1 MELRYLVGIVLRRWW
16 LVAIPVIIAALFAL
30 PDILNRSAL
39 TGGYNAALTFTA
51 FQAMDAIPRPNG
63 DYNDLWQSSEL
74 LVNALSD
81 WSKGLAFK
89 DEIATVAALSGVE
102 VDTAALAIA
111 SDDERS
117 IGQIYFT
124 YPDAEFL
131 TVIVDSAINV
141 LSNQNSAYFPQLG
154 GVNASVTILSRSDVA
169 AAAPPLLN
177 RFSPIVKI
185 GLGLL
190 AGIGLALLAYYLDPN
205 VRRRDD
211 LDSLGVTVL
220 AAIPRRS

>member
-1 MELRYLVGIVLRRWW
+1 VELRYLVGIVLRRWW
-16 LVAIPVIIAALFAL
+16 LVAIPVIIAALFSL

-51 FQAMDAIPRPNG
+51 FQDMDAIPRQNG
-63 DYNDLWQSSEL
+63 DYNDLWQASEL

-89 DEIATVAALSGVE
+89 DEIAAVAALSGVE
-102 VDTAALAIA
+102 INTGALAIA

-124 YPDAEFL
+124 YPDAEIL
-131 TVIVDSAINV
+131 TTIVDSAINV
-141 LSNQNSAYFPQLG
+141 LSNQNGEYFPQLG
-154 GVNASVTILSRSDVA
+154 GVNASVTILSQSDVS